1 MSFSKSKNLFWA
13 IPGNII
19 VMKAEKID
27 YLVYTVKNRCRV
39 CYTCVRECPSKAI
52 KIINGQAEVIT
63 ERCIACGNCVKV
75 CSQGA
80 KAFHNSTASVL
91 DLLEN
96 NENVIAMVAPAFPAE
111 FSDLGDYKLLV
122 SSLRKMGFWKVTEVS
137 FGADIVAD
145 RYADL
150 IKNVDDKRYISSD
163 CPAIVSYVE
172 HYYPQLIPSLVPYSS
187 PMETMAKVV
196 RKKYGE
202 HSLVVFIGPC
212 IAKKTE
218 SKIVDV
224 SITFK
229 ELREIF
235 QLQNIDFS
243 NLTPSEFDGP
253 FSAKGA
259 IFPISRGLLNTMGV
273 NDEFGLSNIQ
283 VTDGAKNFKDAL
295 TEFNSG
301 GLNAKYLELLCCEG
315 CISGP
320 GMTSTFTRFKKR
332 SLIGDYVKTKFDN
345 TNFTLWENEKEFY
358 KDLDL
363 HREFSPADLFNE
375 KVANSAIDRVLAE
388 MGKNNESDFLNCGA
402 CGYETC
408 REHAKAI
415 VQGFAEDEMCL
426 PNTIEKLHG
435 SISALNSTN
444 QNLVNAKEALK
455 QSEKLA
461 HMGQLSAGIA
471 HELNNPLGVITMYAN
486 ILIDETSDD
495 NPIKDD
501 LKLIV
506 EQAERCKR
514 IVGGLLNFARKNQV
528 MLGEADVIELCKHS
542 LKSVIIPENIETE
555 VVSNAVN
562 PIVDLDREQMIQV
575 FTNLEKN
582 AFEAM
587 PNGGKLTI
595 KISDNQNNKEVEIL
609 VSDNGSGISNEN
621 LTKIFTPFFTTKG
634 IAKGTGLGLPL
645 IYGIIKMH
653 KGRISVISNDNPVIG
668 ATGTTFKIV
677 LPRKPQDIKLNV

>member
-1 MSFSKSKNLFWA
+1 
-13 IPGNII
+13 
-19 VMKAEKID
+19 MKAEKIN

-39 CYTCVRECPSKAI
+39 CYTCVRECPAKAI
-52 KIINGQAEVIT
+52 KIMNGQAEVVT
-63 ERCIACGNCVKV
+63 ERCIGCGNCVKV

-80 KAFHNSTASVL
+80 KAFHNSTSAL
-91 DLLEN
+91 IELLEN

-111 FSDLGDYKLLV
+111 FSDLGDYKVLV
-122 SSLRKMGFWKVTEVS
+122 GALRYLGFWKVTEVS
-137 FGADIVAD
+137 FGADLVAEK
-145 RYADL
+145 YAEL
-150 IKNVDDKRYISSD
+150 INDDKSKRYISSD

-172 HYYPQLIPSLVPYSS
+172 HYYPQLIDNLVPLSS
-187 PMETMAKVV
+187 PMEAMAKTV
-196 RKKYGE
+196 KTKYGE
-202 HSLVVFIGPC
+202 NCPVVFIGPC

-218 SKIVDV
+218 SEDVDV
-224 SITFK
+224 AITFR
-229 ELREIF
+229 ELRDIF
-235 QLQNIDFS
+235 QLRHIDFS
-243 NLTPSEFDGP
+243 TLEPSGFDGP

-259 IFPISRGLLNTMGV
+259 IFPVSRGLLNTMGV
-273 NDEFGLSNIQ
+273 NDEFGLSRIQ
-283 VTDGAKNFKDAL
+283 VTDGADNFRDAIA
-295 TEFNSG
+295 EFDSG

-320 GMTSTFTRFKKR
+320 GMTTDFTRFKKR
-332 SLIGDYVKTKFDN
+332 SIISDYVAEKFAN
-345 TNFTLWENEKEFY
+345 TDFDLWQAEKELY
-358 KDLDL
+358 LKQD
-363 HREFSPADLFNE
+363 FSRAFTPADFSTLRVDE
-375 KVANSAIDRVLAE
+375 EAIARVLKE
-388 MGKNNESDFLNCGA
+388 MGKFEESDMLNCGA
-402 CGYETC
+402 CGYDTC
-408 REHAKAI
+408 REHAIAI
-415 VQGFAEDEMCL
+415 VEGFAEDEMCL

-435 SISALNSTN
+435 SISALNTTN
-444 QNLVNAKEALK
+444 QNLVSAREALK

-486 ILIDETSDD
+486 ILIDETPDE

-528 MLGEADVIELCKHS
+528 QLSEVDIAELCRHS
-542 LKSVIIPENIETE
+542 LKSVIKPDNIQAE
-555 VVSNAVN
+555 VVSKLQNTLVE
-562 PIVDLDREQMIQV
+562 LDREQMIQV

-587 PNGGKLTI
+587 PNGGSLLIELTD
-595 KISDNQNNKEVEIL
+595 SQNSKEVEIL
-609 VSDNGSGISNEN
+609 VIDNGSGISQEN
-621 LTKIFTPFFTTKG
+621 LKKIFTPFFTTKG

-653 KGRISVISNDNPVIG
+653 KGRISVISNDNPEKG
-668 ATGTTFKIV
+668 PTGTTFKIV